1 MDGTPSQQ
9 QHQAQHGHGSRR
21 RRRRRRGG
29 GGGPKYDPTP
39 VAPAA
44 GILAIAKEGHGF
56 LRDPKRDCQIQATDP
71 FVPREIVHRF
81 GLREGQRIEGQIGRG
96 MRGPAPILVAI
107 DRVEGM
113 LPEEARNVP
122 RFDELTV
129 IDPDRAFRLVGGE
142 HQDLSMRVM
151 DLVTPLGM
159 GQRAL
164 IVAPPRTGK
173 TVLLQKIANSIT
185 TFHPDV
191 NLLVCLVDERP
202 EEATDMRRAVKGEVY
217 ASTNDMPAANHVA
230 MTELVTARAKRL
242 CEMGKNVVVLID
254 SLTRL
259 GRAYNIEARGSGRTL
274 TGGLDAKVLEKPKAH
289 FGAARNIEGGGSL
302 TIVATALVDTGSRM
316 DQVIFEEFKG
326 TGNMELVLNRD
337 LADRRIWPAIDI
349 TLSGTRKEEKL
360 VLPDRLQRMWQLRKV
375 LVKMKPVEGMELL
388 LDRLRKTRTNEDF
401 LALFDKRVDAD

>member
-1 MDGTPSQQ
+1 M
-9 QHQAQHGHGSRR
+9 
-21 RRRRRRGG
+21 
-29 GGGPKYDPTP
+29 TP
-39 VAPAA
+39 VA
-44 GILAIAKEGHGF
+44 GVLALGREGHGY
-56 LRDPKRDCQIQATDP
+56 LRDPKRDCQIQPGDP
-71 FVPREIVHRF
+71 FVPRELIQRL
-81 GLREGQRIEGQIGRG
+81 GLREGFLLDAHIGRN
-96 MRGPAPILVAI
+96 MRGPAPILATV

-113 LPEEARNVP
+113 TPEEARNTAKL
-122 RFDELTV
+122 DQLTV
-129 IDPDRAFRLVGGE
+129 VDPDRAFRLVGGE
-142 HQDLSMRVM
+142 HQDLSMRVI
-151 DLVTPLGM
+151 DLVTPIGM

-173 TVLLQKIANSIT
+173 TMLLQKIANSIT
-185 TFHPDV
+185 TFHPGV
-191 NLLVCLVDERP
+191 RLLVCLVDERP

-217 ASTNDMPAANHVA
+217 ASTNDMPASNHVA

-242 CEMGKNVVVLID
+242 CEMGKDVVVLID

-289 FGAARNIEGGGSL
+289 FGAARNIENGGSL

-316 DQVIFEEFKG
+316 DQIIFEEFKG

-360 VLPDRLQRMWQLRKV
+360 VSPDRLQRMWQLRKV
-375 LVKMKPVEGMELL
+375 LVKMKPIEGMELL
-388 LDRLRKTRTNEDF
+388 LDRLRKTKANDDF
-401 LALFDKRVDAD
+401 LALFDKRVDAE